1 MALFG
6 SLIDNSN
13 MPSIS
18 ILGIYVADLAF
29 FGKSIPVSGETIIGN
44 NYIIG
49 PGGKGSNQAVAAAKA
64 GAKTYFIS
72 KIGDD
77 QFGSM
82 AIKIYDEVGVDYSKL
97 IISPDHATG
106 VAGILVDQKSGKNA
120 INVVPGAAG
129 ALTNRDVDQA
139 SQIIKNSE
147 VFLTQLEAPKEVV
160 FYSLQMAHDNSVTT
174 ILNPAPA
181 SSIDLNIFPLI
192 DYFTP
197 NETEASFYVDYK
209 VENELDAKKASDQF
223 LDWGIRNI
231 IITMGEKGAYFAN
244 KEEQFHVPI
253 VNLQK
258 PVLDTTGAGDA
269 FNAGFAVALTEKHNM
284 KDAIKFAN
292 ATAGLSTTK
301 IGTANSMPSRAEID
315 NLL

>member
-1 MALFG
+1 M
-6 SLIDNSN
+6 S
-13 MPSIS
+13 SIS

-29 FGKSIPVSGETIIGN
+29 FGKTIPIPGETIIGEG
-44 NYIIG
+44 YVIG

-82 AIKIYDEVGVDYSKL
+82 AIKIYDKVGVDYSKL
-97 IISPDHATG
+97 IISSDNPTG
-106 VAGILVDQKSGKNA
+106 AAGILIEKQTGKNA

-129 ALTNRDVDQA
+129 TLTNQDIDQA
-139 SQIIKNSE
+139 LDVIKNSE

-160 FYSLQMAHDNSVTT
+160 FYSLRLAHDNKTTT

-181 SSIDLNIFPLI
+181 TSIDQNIFPLI

-197 NETEASFYVDYK
+197 NETEASFYANHNVDTE
-209 VENELDAKKASDQF
+209 VDVKKACDQF
-223 LDWGIRNI
+223 LDWGIKNI

-244 KEEQFHVPI
+244 KEEQFHIPI
-253 VNLQK
+253 INLLN
-258 PVLDTTGAGDA
+258 PVVDTTGAGDA
-269 FNAGFAVALTEKHNM
+269 FNAGLAVALIEKKNI
-284 KDAIKFAN
+284 KDAIKFASV
-292 ATAGLSTTK
+292 TAGLSTTK
-301 IGTANSMPSRAEID
+301 LGTANSMPSREAID
-315 NLL
+315 KLL